1 MTRPDPAWLDTQ
13 YNNRAR
19 VADSP
24 QIMERWARA
33 SALAREKSDVVL
45 DVPYG
50 NGDKETLDIFPTAQ
64 ADAPVLVFIHGGY
77 WRALDKSDAS
87 FVAPAFVQAGA
98 LVVVPNYALCPA
110 VSVEHITLQLVRALA
125 WVYRNAQQ
133 HGGDPRRI
141 VVAGHSA
148 GGQLAAMILSCHWP
162 AVGADLPARL
172 VHGALAISGVFDMEP
187 LRHTPFL
194 KGDLKLT
201 PASARRLSPALFPPP
216 QGPLYAAVGADESEE
231 FLRQNGLIRSA
242 WGAQAVPVCERIAR
256 TNHMNVL
263 HDLADPQGRLH
274 RLCLQ
279 LLGLPGVA
287 ANQ

>member
-1 MTRPDPAWLDTQ
+1 MTRLDPAWLDTQ

-19 VADSP
+19 VADSA
-24 QIMERWARA
+24 QILERWARA
-33 SALAREKSDVVL
+33 SALARKKSTAQL

-50 NGDKETLDIFPTAQ
+50 DGDKETLDIFSTPR

-87 FVAPAFVQAGA
+87 FVAPSFVQAGA

-110 VSVEHITLQLVRALA
+110 VSIRHITLQMVRSLV
-125 WVYRNAQQ
+125 WVYRNAQL
-133 HGGDPRRI
+133 HGGNPRHI

-148 GGQLAAMILSCHWP
+148 GGQLAAMMLSCHWP
-162 AVGADLPARL
+162 ALGADLPARL
-172 VHGALAISGVFDMEP
+172 VHSALSISGVFDLEP

-194 KGDLKLT
+194 MDDLKLT
-201 PASARRLSPALFPPP
+201 AASARRLSPARLPRP
-216 QGPLYAAVGADESEE
+216 QGTLYATVGADESEE
-231 FLRQNGLIRSA
+231 FLRQNELIRRA
-242 WGAQAVPVCERIAR
+242 WGPQVVPVCEAIAR

-274 RLCLQ
+274 RLALQ
-279 LLGLPGVA
+279 LLGLPGFK